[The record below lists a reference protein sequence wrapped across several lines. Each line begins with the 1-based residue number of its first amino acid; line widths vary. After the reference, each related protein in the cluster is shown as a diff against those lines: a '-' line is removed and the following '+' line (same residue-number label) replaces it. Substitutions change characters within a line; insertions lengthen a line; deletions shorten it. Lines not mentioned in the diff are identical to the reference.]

1 MCLKLSNSG
10 DILKLMIPS
19 YSRKVIS
26 GQINYL
32 GMVTSHKMSENEMDY
47 RGSKSEYLMDSV
59 KEQRVDGSWLLK
71 LAVLIRS
78 LRYTLMGFERNYQI
92 KVLSKQLNKT
102 NFCTSAC
109 AQVQFTK
116 LDPWFVTGFC
126 DAEASFSVSIYIDR
140 YTDQRKSWLGRKTE
154 LSNLFTF

>member
-92 KVLSKQLNKT
+92 KVLSKQFNKT
-102 NFCTSAC
+102 NFCTSVY
-109 AQVQFTK
+109 AQVPFTK
-116 LDPWFVTGFC
+116 LDQWFGTGFC
-126 DAEASFSVSIYIDR
+126 DGDASIYLMLKFIKKR
-140 YTDQRKSWLGRKTE
+140 TLHY
-154 LSNLFTF
+154 FYF